1 MFSGASSNFLA
12 SVWILLGLEQ
22 FQSSVNSNRDCI
34 GSSSPRSIIGLKI
47 SRQPLSQSDAKL
59 NPIETR
65 SFFFSHL
72 WRSLFDFFWFLVGS
86 LWNCPFSD
94 WRFWFFGFSFS
105 NLDESRA
112 NELHRIDIWKVL
124 IISFA
129 FRRNCPICRHPLY
142 GQLQQ

>member
-22 FQSSVNSNRDCI
+22 FQSSVNSYRDCI
-34 GSSSPRSIIGLKI
+34 GSSSLRSMIGLKI
-47 SRQPLSQSDAKL
+47 SRQPLSQSDAGWTHSRL
-59 NPIETR
+59 GH
-65 SFFFSHL
+65 FFPHL

-105 NLDESRA
+105 NLDESRS

-124 IISFA
+124 IISSA